1 MIVAKTWF
9 QSKLSIFQ
17 RGKPFLE
24 TIISLQNKNC
34 TVLFWTKD
42 DKENSE
48 SNSENVGIWQLV
60 LGTLKKIKSD
70 RCAYVN

>member
-1 MIVAKTWF
+1 MIVAKTEF
-9 QSKLSIFQ
+9 QTKLSVFH

-24 TIISLQNKNC
+24 TITSLQSKNC
-34 TVLFWTKD
+34 TILFWTKD

-48 SNSENVGIWQLV
+48 SNSENVGIWQVV

-70 RCAYVN
+70 RCEYVN